1 MVQTNPVNWYKEEE
15 SSSRMKKEELAR
27 QKNIIG
33 WIRVGIFILGAV
45 ITWQSWK
52 ISIAAAFIGFA
63 IAVAAFLWLLARSL
77 NLSARISLLEQ
88 LINIHQ
94 EEQQIAE
101 HHFTKRYNGHDLAP
115 KSHAYA
121 GDLDILGQASVF
133 QYINRC
139 TSEQGNRQLAKE
151 LLAPETTEEIMLRQK
166 AAAEIALE
174 PAWSTIFQATGI
186 SESVTL
192 KTETRISEWM
202 QQSSA
207 FLPKRSWKLLAIIF
221 PLISL
226 GSLLFHII
234 GLLDASVFYLLVLVY
249 VVIAFSITRKAT
261 PQYRILDKIVPELKT
276 LSSSLLHIE
285 SSPFSAVKLRAIREK
300 LIPANAPAASA
311 SIRLLEKILDRFDY
325 RLNPLVF
332 LFLNSFLLWDLR
344 QILSLEKWKNDHGS
358 DTSQW
363 FQALAEM
370 EMLNSLG
377 RAAFNHPRWTF
388 PTINAEHGRYHAIS
402 LGHPLIPEG
411 KRVNNDFSTSGRP
424 AISLITGSNM
434 AGKSTFLRSMGVNQ
448 VLAMAGAPVCAHSLE
463 VANMR
468 IMSSMRIADN
478 LEENA
483 STFYAELSKLK
494 SIIES
499 VNAKEPVFLLLDEI
513 LRGTNSHDRHTGSR
527 ALLQQLVKQ
536 DACGMLATHDLA
548 LTELSNSFPDAISNY
563 HFDVSVEGEELYF
576 DYKLKPGICQSMNAS
591 ILMKKIGID
600 LGG

>member
-52 ISIAAAFIGFA
+52 ISIAAAFISFA
-63 IAVAAFLWLLARSL
+63 IATAAFLWLLARSL

-101 HHFTKRYNGHDLAP
+101 HHFTKRYNGLDLAP

-121 GDLDILGQASVF
+121 GDLDILGQASLF
-133 QYINRC
+133 QYLNRC
-139 TSEQGNRQLAKE
+139 TSEQGNRQLANE
-151 LLAPETTEEIMLRQK
+151 LLAPASTEEIMLRQK

-221 PLISL
+221 PFVSL
-226 GSLLFHII
+226 GSLLLHII
-234 GLLDASVFYLLVLVY
+234 GLLDTSVFYLLVLVY
-249 VVIAFSITRKAT
+249 VVIAFSITRKVT

-285 SSPFSAVKLRAIREK
+285 SSPFKSAKLIAIREK
-300 LIPANAPAASA
+300 LSPANAPAASV

-358 DTSQW
+358 DASQW
-363 FQALAEM
+363 FHTLAEM

-388 PTINAEHGRYHAIS
+388 PTIHAEHGRYHAIS

-424 AISLITGSNM
+424 AIALITGSNM
-434 AGKSTFLRSMGVNQ
+434 AGKSTFLRSVGVNQ
-448 VLAMAGAPVCAHSLE
+448 VLAMAGAPVCAELLE

-513 LRGTNSHDRHTGSR
+513 LRGTNSHDRHSGSR

-548 LTELSNSFPDAISNY
+548 LTELSNSFPTAISNY

>member
-52 ISIAAAFIGFA
+52 ISIAAAFISFA
-63 IAVAAFLWLLARSL
+63 IATAAFLWLLARSL

-101 HHFTKRYNGHDLAP
+101 HHFTNRYNGLDLAP

-121 GDLDILGQASVF
+121 GDLDILGQASLF
-133 QYINRC
+133 QYLNRC
-139 TSEQGNRQLAKE
+139 TSEQGNRQLANE
-151 LLAPETTEEIMLRQK
+151 LLAPASTEEIMLRQK
-166 AAAEIALE
+166 AAAEIALD
-174 PAWSTIFQATGI
+174 PTWSTIFQATGI

-192 KTETRISEWM
+192 KTETRISQWM
-202 QQSSA
+202 QQSST

-221 PLISL
+221 PFISL
-226 GSLLFHII
+226 GSLLLHII

-249 VVIAFSITRKAT
+249 VVIAFSITRKVT

-285 SSPFSAVKLRAIREK
+285 SSPFKSAKLIAIREK
-300 LIPANAPAASA
+300 LSPANAPAASV

-358 DTSQW
+358 DASQW
-363 FQALAEM
+363 FHTLAEM

-388 PTINAEHGRYHAIS
+388 PTISAEQGRYHAVS

-424 AISLITGSNM
+424 AIALITGSNM
-434 AGKSTFLRSMGVNQ
+434 AGKSTFLRSVGVNQ
-448 VLAMAGAPVCAHSLE
+448 VLAMAGAPVCAELLE

-499 VNAKEPVFLLLDEI
+499 VNTKEPVFLLLDEI

-548 LTELSNSFPDAISNY
+548 LTELATTFPDAISNY

>member
-101 HHFTKRYNGHDLAP
+101 HHFTKRYNGLDLAP

-133 QYINRC
+133 QYMNRC
-139 TSEQGNRQLAKE
+139 TSAQGNRQLAKE
-151 LLAPETTEEIMLRQK
+151 LLAPAATEEILLRQQ
-166 AAAEIALE
+166 AAKEIALE

-221 PLISL
+221 PFVSL
-226 GSLLFHII
+226 GSLLLHII
-234 GLLDASVFYLLVLVY
+234 GLLDASAFYLLVLVY
-249 VVIAFSITRKAT
+249 VIIAFSITRKVT

-276 LSSSLLHIE
+276 LSSSLQHIE
-285 SSPFSAVKLRAIREK
+285 SSPFKSAKLTAIREK
-300 LIPANAPAASA
+300 LSPANAPAASV
-311 SIRLLEKILDRFDY
+311 SIRQLEKILHRFDY

-344 QILSLEKWKNDHGS
+344 QILSLEKWKKDHGS
-358 DTSQW
+358 DASQW
-363 FQALAEM
+363 FHTLAEM

-388 PTINAEHGRYHAIS
+388 PIIHSDHGRYEAVS

-411 KRVNNDFSTSGRP
+411 KTVNNDFSTSGQP
-424 AISLITGSNM
+424 AIALITGSNM
-434 AGKSTFLRSMGVNQ
+434 AGKSTFLRSVGVNQ
-448 VLAMAGAPVCAHSLE
+448 VLAMAGAPVCANSLE

-513 LRGTNSHDRHTGSR
+513 LRGTNSHDRHSGSR

-548 LTELSNSFPDAISNY
+548 LTELSNSFPDAINNY